1 MVPQQDV
8 HRLQGMNIRIDIM
21 ANKTETMQNTETTQA
36 TETKTAKRTRKVIK
50 WEEAHER
57 FTCAAL
63 SLLMDNHGNKR
74 LATVAGYI
82 QYVLESMAQ
91 TVKTGKIDRS
101 MIERRDNLALSLIV
115 AELDRSE
122 ILERLD
128 AFIDLFR

>member
-1 MVPQQDV
+1 
-8 HRLQGMNIRIDIM
+8 M
-21 ANKTETMQNTETTQA
+21 ATKTTQNPETTQS
-36 TETKTAKRTRKVIK
+36 TETKTAKRTRKVIR

-91 TVKTGKIDRS
+91 TIKTGKIDRA
-101 MIERRDNLALSLIV
+101 MIERRDNLALALIV
-115 AELDRSE
+115 ADMDKTEV
-122 ILERLD
+122 LERLD

>member
-1 MVPQQDV
+1 
-8 HRLQGMNIRIDIM
+8 M
-21 ANKTETMQNTETTQA
+21 ANKTNTETTA
-36 TETKTAKRTRKVIK
+36 TTQAKRTRKVIR

-74 LATVAGYI
+74 LVTVAGYL

-91 TVKTGKIDRS
+91 VVKTGKIDRV
-101 MIERRDNLALSLIV
+101 MIERRDNLALALIV
-115 AELDRSE
+115 AELDKSE

>member
-1 MVPQQDV
+1 
-8 HRLQGMNIRIDIM
+8 M

-91 TVKTGKIDRS
+91 TVKTAKIDRV

>member
-1 MVPQQDV
+1 
-8 HRLQGMNIRIDIM
+8 M
-21 ANKTETMQNTETTQA
+21 ANKTTQATETTETTMA
-36 TETKTAKRTRKVIK
+36 TETTETKTAKRTRKVIR
-50 WEEAHER
+50 WEEAHNR

-63 SLLMDNHGNKR
+63 SLIMDNHGNKR

-91 TVKTGKIDRS
+91 SVKTGKIDRV
-101 MIERRDNLALSLIV
+101 MIERRDNLALALIV
-115 AELDRSE
+115 AELDKAE

>member
-1 MVPQQDV
+1 
-8 HRLQGMNIRIDIM
+8 M
-21 ANKTETMQNTETTQA
+21 ANKTTQATET
-36 TETKTAKRTRKVIK
+36 TETKTAKRTRKIIR

-74 LATVAGYI
+74 IATVAGYV

-91 TVKTGKIDRS
+91 TVKTGKVDRV
-101 MIERRDNLALSLIV
+101 MIERRDNLALALIV
-115 AELDRSE
+115 AELDKSE

>member
-1 MVPQQDV
+1 
-8 HRLQGMNIRIDIM
+8 M
-21 ANKTETMQNTETTQA
+21 ANKTNTEPMQNTETKT
-36 TETKTAKRTRKVIK
+36 TTAKRTRKVIR
-50 WEEAHER
+50 WEQAHER

-82 QYVLESMAQ
+82 QYVLESMVQ
-91 TVKTGKIDRS
+91 TVKTGKIDRV

-115 AELDRSE
+115 ADIEKSE

>member
-1 MVPQQDV
+1 MGTTPN
-8 HRLQGMNIRIDIM
+8 RFNNALYGMNIKDTLM
-21 ANKTETMQNTETTQA
+21 ATKTTQNPETT
-36 TETKTAKRTRKVIK
+36 TAKRTRKVIK
-50 WEEAHER
+50 WEEAHNR

-63 SLLMDNHGNKR
+63 SLIMDNHGNKR
-74 LATVAGYI
+74 LATVAGYV

-91 TVKTGKIDRS
+91 TVKTGKVDRA

-115 AELDRSE
+115 ADLDKSE

>member
-1 MVPQQDV
+1 
-8 HRLQGMNIRIDIM
+8 M
-21 ANKTETMQNTETTQA
+21 ANKTTQNTETIQNTET

-50 WEEAHER
+50 WEDAHER

-63 SLLMDNHGNKR
+63 SLIMDNHGNKR

-91 TVKTGKIDRS
+91 TIKTGKVDRA
-101 MIERRDNLALSLIV
+101 MIERRENLALALIV
-115 AELDRSE
+115 ADMDKTEV
-122 ILERLD
+122 LERLD

>member
-1 MVPQQDV
+1 
-8 HRLQGMNIRIDIM
+8 M
-21 ANKTETMQNTETTQA
+21 ANKTTQNPETTQNTET
-36 TETKTAKRTRKVIK
+36 TETKTAKRTRKVIR
-50 WEEAHER
+50 WEEAHNR

-74 LATVAGYI
+74 LATVAGYV

-91 TVKTGKIDRS
+91 TVKTGKIDRV
-101 MIERRDNLALSLIV
+101 MIERRDNLALALIV
-115 AELDRSE
+115 SELDKSE

>member
-1 MVPQQDV
+1 
-8 HRLQGMNIRIDIM
+8 MNIKDILM
-21 ANKTETMQNTETTQA
+21 ATKTTQNTETTQA
-36 TETKTAKRTRKVIK
+36 TETTETKTAKRTRKVIK
-50 WEEAHER
+50 WEEAHNC

-91 TVKTGKIDRS
+91 TVKTGKVDRV
-101 MIERRDNLALSLIV
+101 MIERRDNLALALIV
-115 AELDRSE
+115 ADLDKSE

>member
-1 MVPQQDV
+1 
-8 HRLQGMNIRIDIM
+8 M
-21 ANKTETMQNTETTQA
+21 ANKTTQETETMQA

-50 WEEAHER
+50 WEQAHER

-82 QYVLESMAQ
+82 QYVLESMVQ
-91 TVKTGKIDRS
+91 TVKTGKIDRV
-101 MIERRDNLALSLIV
+101 MIERRDNLALALVV
-115 AELDRSE
+115 AELDKSE

>member
-21 ANKTETMQNTETTQA
+21 ANKTETMQNTETQA

-57 FTCAAL
+57 FTCEAL

-82 QYVLESMAQ
+82 QYVLESMVQ
-91 TVKTGKIDRS
+91 TVKTGKVDRV

-115 AELDRSE
+115 ADIEKSE

>member
-1 MVPQQDV
+1 
-8 HRLQGMNIRIDIM
+8 M
-21 ANKTETMQNTETTQA
+21 ATKTKPETMQA
-36 TETKTAKRTRKVIK
+36 TETTETTTAKRTRKVIK
-50 WEEAHER
+50 WDDAHNR

-91 TVKTGKIDRS
+91 TVKTGKVDRV
-101 MIERRDNLALSLIV
+101 MIERRDNLALALIV
-115 AELDRSE
+115 AELDKSE

>member
-1 MVPQQDV
+1 
-8 HRLQGMNIRIDIM
+8 M
-21 ANKTETMQNTETTQA
+21 ANKSTQNPEITQNTETKT
-36 TETKTAKRTRKVIK
+36 TAKRTRKVIK

-57 FTCAAL
+57 FTCSAL

-91 TVKTGKIDRS
+91 TVKTGKVDRG
-101 MIERRDNLALSLIV
+101 MIERRDNLALALIV
-115 AELDRSE
+115 ADMDKSE

>member
-1 MVPQQDV
+1 
-8 HRLQGMNIRIDIM
+8 M
-21 ANKTETMQNTETTQA
+21 ANKTNTEPMQNTETTK
-36 TETKTAKRTRKVIK
+36 TTTAKRTRKVIK

-91 TVKTGKIDRS
+91 VIKTGKVDRV
-101 MIERRDNLALSLIV
+101 MIERRENLALSLIV

>member
-1 MVPQQDV
+1 
-8 HRLQGMNIRIDIM
+8 M
-21 ANKTETMQNTETTQA
+21 ANKTTQNTETTQT
-36 TETKTAKRTRKVIK
+36 TETTATTQAKRTRKVIR

-91 TVKTGKIDRS
+91 TVKTGKVDRV
-101 MIERRDNLALSLIV
+101 MIERRDNLALALIV
-115 AELDRSE
+115 AELDKAE

>member
-1 MVPQQDV
+1 
-8 HRLQGMNIRIDIM
+8 M
-21 ANKTETMQNTETTQA
+21 ANKTNQNPETMQATET
-36 TETKTAKRTRKVIK
+36 TETKTAKRTRKVIR
-50 WEEAHER
+50 WEDAHNR

-63 SLLMDNHGNKR
+63 SLIIDNHGNKR

-91 TVKTGKIDRS
+91 TVKTGKIDRV
-101 MIERRDNLALSLIV
+101 MVERRDNLALALIV
-115 AELDRSE
+115 AELDKTE

>member
-1 MVPQQDV
+1 
-8 HRLQGMNIRIDIM
+8 M
-21 ANKTETMQNTETTQA
+21 ATKTTQNPETMQNTEI
-36 TETKTAKRTRKVIK
+36 TETKTAKRTRKVIR

-91 TVKTGKIDRS
+91 TVKTGKVDRT

-115 AELDRSE
+115 AELDKSE

>member
-1 MVPQQDV
+1 MP
-8 HRLQGMNIRIDIM
+8 NNTTP
-21 ANKTETMQNTETTQA
+21 ATETTQA
-36 TETKTAKRTRKVIK
+36 TETKPAKRKRQVVK

-63 SLLMDNHGNKR
+63 SLLMVNHGYQR
-74 LATVAGYI
+74 LATVAGYL

-91 TVKTGKIDRS
+91 AVKSGRVDRV
-101 MIERRDNLALSLIV
+101 MIERRDDLAVALIV
-115 AELDRSE
+115 AELDKAE

>member
-1 MVPQQDV
+1 MET
-8 HRLQGMNIRIDIM
+8 
-21 ANKTETMQNTETTQA
+21 KTMQNTETTK
-36 TETKTAKRTRKVIK
+36 TKTKRTRKVIR

-63 SLLMDNHGNKR
+63 SLLMDNHENKR

-91 TVKTGKIDRS
+91 IVKTGKVDRV
-101 MIERRDNLALSLIV
+101 MIERRDNLALALIV
-115 AELDRSE
+115 AELDKAE

>member
-1 MVPQQDV
+1 
-8 HRLQGMNIRIDIM
+8 M
-21 ANKTETMQNTETTQA
+21 ATKQNTETTA
-36 TETKTAKRTRKVIK
+36 TETTTAKRTRKVIK
-50 WEEAHER
+50 WEDAHER

-74 LATVAGYI
+74 LATVAGYL

-91 TVKTGKIDRS
+91 VVKSGKVDRV
-101 MIERRDNLALSLIV
+101 MIERRDNLALALIV
-115 AELDRSE
+115 AELDKSE

>member
-1 MVPQQDV
+1 
-8 HRLQGMNIRIDIM
+8 M
-21 ANKTETMQNTETTQA
+21 ATKTTQNPETNQV
-36 TETKTAKRTRKVIK
+36 TETKTAKRTRKVVR

-74 LATVAGYI
+74 IATVAGYI

-91 TVKTGKIDRS
+91 TVKTGKVDRG
-101 MIERRDNLALSLIV
+101 MIERRDNLALALIV
-115 AELDRSE
+115 ADMDKSE

>member
-1 MVPQQDV
+1 
-8 HRLQGMNIRIDIM
+8 M
-21 ANKTETMQNTETTQA
+21 ANKTTQNTET
-36 TETKTAKRTRKVIK
+36 TETKTAKRTRKVVK

-74 LATVAGYI
+74 LANVAGYI
-82 QYVLESMAQ
+82 QYVLASMAQ
-91 TVKTGKIDRS
+91 TVKTGKVDRV
-101 MIERRDNLALSLIV
+101 MIERRDNLALALIV
-115 AELDRSE
+115 ADLDKAE

>member
-1 MVPQQDV
+1 
-8 HRLQGMNIRIDIM
+8 M
-21 ANKTETMQNTETTQA
+21 ANKTNTEPMQNTETTK
-36 TETKTAKRTRKVIK
+36 TTTAKRIRKVIR

-57 FTCAAL
+57 FTCEAL
-63 SLLMDNHGNKR
+63 SLLMDNHGNNR

-91 TVKTGKIDRS
+91 TVKTGKVDRV

-115 AELDRSE
+115 AELDKSE

>member
-1 MVPQQDV
+1 
-8 HRLQGMNIRIDIM
+8 M
-21 ANKTETMQNTETTQA
+21 ANKTTQNTETTQT
-36 TETKTAKRTRKVIK
+36 TETTATTQAKRTRKVIK

-63 SLLMDNHGNKR
+63 SLIMDNHGNKR
-74 LATVAGYI
+74 LATVSGYL

-91 TVKTGKIDRS
+91 TVKTGKVDRV
-101 MIERRDNLALSLIV
+101 MIERRDNLALALIV
-115 AELDRSE
+115 AELDKAE

>member
-1 MVPQQDV
+1 
-8 HRLQGMNIRIDIM
+8 M
-21 ANKTETMQNTETTQA
+21 ANKTTQNTEPMQ
-36 TETKTAKRTRKVIK
+36 AKRTRKVIR

-74 LATVAGYI
+74 LATVAGYL

-91 TVKTGKIDRS
+91 VVKSGKVDRV
-101 MIERRDNLALSLIV
+101 MIERRDNLALALIV
-115 AELDRSE
+115 AELDKSE

>member
-1 MVPQQDV
+1 
-8 HRLQGMNIRIDIM
+8 M
-21 ANKTETMQNTETTQA
+21 ANKTTQNPETMQA
-36 TETKTAKRTRKVIK
+36 TETKTAKRTRKVIR
-50 WEEAHER
+50 WEDAHER

-63 SLLMDNHGNKR
+63 SLIMDNHGNKR

-91 TVKTGKIDRS
+91 TVKTGKVDRG
-101 MIERRDNLALSLIV
+101 MIERRDNLALALIV
-115 AELDRSE
+115 AELDKTE

>member
-1 MVPQQDV
+1 MTT
-8 HRLQGMNIRIDIM
+8 
-21 ANKTETMQNTETTQA
+21 KQNTETTTQA
-36 TETKTAKRTRKVIK
+36 TETKTEKRTRKVIR

-63 SLLMDNHGNKR
+63 SVIMDNHGNKR

-91 TVKTGKIDRS
+91 TVKTGKIDRV
-101 MIERRDNLALSLIV
+101 MIERRDNLALALIV
-115 AELDRSE
+115 AGMDKSE